1 MEHHTKGL
9 DIVSLTYIKAKDS
22 SHIS

>member
-9 DIVSLTYIKAKDS
+9 DIVSLIYIKAKDS